1 MCSLKIA
8 DNIENT
14 SVKQYKKIKTKLEKN
29 MTWEGKITI
38 LGVNVRQ
45 VPIDTEKTPTNNKTK

>member
-14 SVKQYKKIKTKLEKN
+14 SVKQIIKLKTKLETN
-29 MTWEGKITI
+29 MTCEGKIRI
-38 LGVNVRQ
+38 LGVNIR
-45 VPIDTEKTPTNNKTK
+45 

>member
-14 SVKQYKKIKTKLEKN
+14 SVKQIKKLKTKLEKN
-29 MTWEGKITI
+29 MTLEGKITI
-38 LGVNVRQ
+38 LGVNVR
-45 VPIDTEKTPTNNKTK
+45 

>member
-14 SVKQYKKIKTKLEKN
+14 SVKQIKKIKTKLEKN

-38 LGVNVRQ
+38 LGVNVR
-45 VPIDTEKTPTNNKTK
+45 